1 MSEMCSFETKSDAY
15 RSASIGL
22 ILPQKLTV
30 WWPARAAREARGFS
44 MPRPQIVVQFGAIT
58 LSTSA
63 IATLLGA
70 DNETVMRWFIL
81 VAALLLDPVAVL
93 LLLAST
99 RR

>member
-1 MSEMCSFETKSDAY
+1 
-15 RSASIGL
+15 
-22 ILPQKLTV
+22 
-30 WWPARAAREARGFS
+30 
-44 MPRPQIVVQFGAIT
+44 
-58 LSTSA
+58 LSTSP

-70 DNETVMRWFIL
+70 DNETIMRWFIL